1 MVGNEADPHIHLV
14 GEECRSDTRPGV
26 GLENPSPKGPS
37 SITLEE
43 GRMRLTTT
51 FLLAMLPLA
60 AMACADDQAATEPIP
75 DQARAGDPSYRGARP
90 DASVAVACGASV
102 VADLKLDGDLTCPG
116 DGLFVDGDGIKINL
130 QGHTITGAGVGVGI
144 TVRGHHDVSIFG
156 GTIQNFLTGVMVA
169 TSTDVVIKDNGFT
182 QNREGVFLAGA
193 SGNTIKHNTAWQNTS
208 RGFMIRPTGSG
219 TISTD
224 NVVMDNVVTNN
235 PTGILLFG
243 QPGNTIKANTISGS
257 NVAGIDLT
265 GGGGS
270 GTIIKANLLTGNAAA
285 IRFGIGWTD
294 NTILAN
300 RIRANSCG
308 IAGTTADNLFKE
320 NLFSTNTADWCP

>member
-1 MVGNEADPHIHLV
+1 
-14 GEECRSDTRPGV
+14 
-26 GLENPSPKGPS
+26 
-37 SITLEE
+37 
-43 GRMRLTTT
+43 MRLTTT

-60 AMACADDQAATEPIP
+60 AMACRDDQGATEPIP
-75 DQARAGDPSYRGARP
+75 DGVRTAVPSHRSARP
-90 DASVAVACGASV
+90 DVSVAVACGASV
-102 VADLKLDGDLTCPG
+102 VADLKLDEDLTCPG
-116 DGLFVDGDGIKINL
+116 DALFVDGDGIKIDL

-144 TVRGHHDVSIFG
+144 TVRGHHDVSISR
-156 GTIQNFLTGVMVA
+156 GTIQNFLTGVFVA

-243 QPGNTIKANTISGS
+243 QPGNTLKANTISGS
-257 NVAGIDLT
+257 SVAGIDLT
-265 GGGGS
+265 GGGAS
-270 GTIIKANLLTGNAAA
+270 GTIVKDNLLTGNAAA

-300 RIRANSCG
+300 TIQANSCG
-308 IAGTTADNLFKE
+308 ITGTTADNLFKE
-320 NLFSTNTADWCP
+320 NVFSTNTADWCQ